1 MNTKDEKFN
10 TRNALYK
17 LFAQKIE
24 KIFNVDDFVKEY
36 NENQIIPIN
45 YFKNHSELHVD
56 FGERVVV
63 IFNFWE
69 KDSKSLD
76 IIYENGQ
83 WILEPNEYWKEY
95 DKAIEVDGQFIEE
108 ILEKFKLKA
117 NESLESRA

>member
-1 MNTKDEKFN
+1 MNTNDEKFN
-10 TRNALYK
+10 TRNELYK

-45 YFKNHSELHVD
+45 YFENHSELHVD
-56 FGERVVV
+56 FGESVVV

-117 NESLESRA
+117 NESLESRT